1 MKFNFLCFLV
11 CYGSATQAEPCECIS
26 THGFALKCHCEGNI
40 SSVKEKL
47 QNGYLYSLSVSDADM
62 VKLHNTLLNDYKHS
76 LVELTITSSNSL
88 QAIESE
94 VFRGMTNLR
103 HLRITHTS
111 LVELP
116 GFVQLGDKGSMHII
130 DLESNKIERIKSNSA
145 KVRTEQLFL
154 DYNKIRS
161 IDGWAFNGSEIARL
175 SLRGNIELTELSS
188 DAFNGIYSLRDLDL
202 SDTSITFLPPLGLDK
217 LEILRLTNTFT
228 LKVIPSIYDLS
239 TLQKAWLTYSFHCCA
254 FHNPEKHN
262 PQRHQKYLQLK
273 KELCTTETT
282 RWKRNINGGFG
293 AIVETTSQD
302 SKDQYS
308 DLALNYNE
316 TISDETFHQ
325 MYTDIPKDKIDAL
338 CGNLTARYVSCFPKP
353 DALNPCEDMMSWLW
367 LRVSIW
373 FVISAG
379 IIGNVAVLVVL
390 CLSKTEKSVPRF
402 LMCNLAFADLIMA
415 AYLLM
420 LAIMDMISSETYFNY
435 AYDWQRGYGCKMAG
449 FLTVFASQLSLFTLS
464 LLTIERWF
472 AIRHALHLNLLD
484 LRITSHIMVAGW
496 IYSIIMALL
505 PLIGVS
511 SYSSTSICLPMDS
524 ENYISQVYI
533 ITMIVVAGCAF
544 LLMCVCYTQIYLSL
558 SYETRHS
565 ISEGA
570 IVRKMTILVGTN
582 FLCWAPVAF
591 FSFTALAGH
600 PLITISQ
607 SKILLVF
614 IYPINSCANPY
625 LYAILTK
632 QYRKD
637 CLSILSRHFFY
648 KRSSH
653 RNMGY
658 SRPTS
663 NEVPGQQTTAETLL

>member
-1 MKFNFLCFLV
+1 MKTN
-11 CYGSATQAEPCECIS
+11 
-26 THGFALKCHCEGNI
+26 HGL
-40 SSVKEKL
+40 
-47 QNGYLYSLSVSDADM
+47 YL
-62 VKLHNTLLNDYKHS
+62 
-76 LVELTITSSNSL
+76 I
-88 QAIESE
+88 
-94 VFRGMTNLR
+94 FR
-103 HLRITHTS
+103 RITHTS
-111 LVELP
+111 LVEFS
-116 GFVQLGDKGSMHII
+116 GFVKLGAKGPMDIM
-130 DLESNKIERIKSNSA
+130 DLESNKIERIRTNSA
-145 KVRTEQLFL
+145 NVRTEQLFL
-154 DYNKIRS
+154 DYNKIRC

-175 SLRGNIELTELSS
+175 SLRGNIELSELSV
-188 DAFNGIYSLRDLDL
+188 DAFNGIHSLRDLDL
-202 SDTSITFLPPLGLDK
+202 SDTSITFLPPIGLEK

-273 KELCTTETT
+273 KELCTPETK
-282 RWKRNINGGFG
+282 RSKRNIYGGFG
-293 AIVETTSQD
+293 AIMDTTSQD
-302 SKDQYS
+302 SKNQYS
-308 DLALNYNE
+308 DFSPNYNE
-316 TISDETFHQ
+316 TILDETFHQ
-325 MYTDIPKDKIDAL
+325 MHTDIPRDKIEAL
-338 CGNLTARYVSCFPKP
+338 CGNLIGRYVSCSPKP

-379 IIGNVAVLVVL
+379 IVGNVAVLLVL

-402 LMCNLAFADLIMA
+402 LMCNLASADLIMA
-415 AYLLM
+415 TYLLM
-420 LAIMDMISSETYFNY
+420 LAIMDIISSETYFNY
-435 AYDWQRGYGCKMAG
+435 AYDWQRGYGCRMAG
-449 FLTVFASQLSLFTLS
+449 FLTVFASQLSIFTLS

-472 AIRHALHLNLLD
+472 AIRHALYLNMLD
-484 LRITSHIMVAGW
+484 IQITSHIMIGGW
-496 IYSIIMALL
+496 VYSIIMALL

-511 SYSSTSICLPMDS
+511 SYSTTSLCLPMDS
-524 ENYISQVYI
+524 NDYISQVYI

-544 LLMCVCYTQIYLSL
+544 LLMCICYTQIYLSL

-591 FSFTALAGH
+591 FSFTALAGY

-637 CLSILSRHFFY
+637 CLSILSRYFFY
-648 KRSSH
+648 KRSPNN
-653 RNMGY
+653 NMGY
-658 SRPTS
+658 SRPVS